1 MNIDPSFV
9 AEVQGFLSIHS
20 VLHSSLS
27 SGKDTV
33 LNFPHNN
40 AVQNGSTDL
49 ELPVPHML
57 SLPLH
62 HPTASP
68 PHPTAQPLEIMEMFL
83 KFYFLV

>member
-1 MNIDPSFV
+1 MNIHPSFV
-9 AEVQGFLSIHS
+9 AEVQGCLSVHS

-27 SGKDTV
+27 SGKDNV

-40 AVQNGSTDL
+40 VVQNGSTDL
-49 ELPVPHML
+49 ELPVPHKL

-68 PHPTAQPLEIMEMFL
+68 PYPTPLPSL
-83 KFYFLV
+83 QK